1 MCKRWAKKI
10 ITFGNIEIE
19 KHEFCRHKNLIIL
32 NDTDNLFISKKFL
45 PVGKIINA
53 SLVS

>member
-1 MCKRWAKKI
+1 MGKKI

-32 NDTDNLFISKKFL
+32 NDPDNLFISKMFL